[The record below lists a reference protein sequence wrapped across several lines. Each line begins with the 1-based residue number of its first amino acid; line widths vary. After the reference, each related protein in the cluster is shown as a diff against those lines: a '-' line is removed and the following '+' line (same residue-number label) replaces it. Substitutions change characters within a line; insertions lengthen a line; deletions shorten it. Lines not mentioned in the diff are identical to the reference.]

1 MPLVFPVKYV
11 LLKSMFL
18 CPFSLPYLFTMRAFA
33 KYAKYGWNL
42 FDKYLVI
49 LKVCF
54 SSLGCYDCIPKE
66 VC

>member
-1 MPLVFPVKYV
+1 
-11 LLKSMFL
+11 MFL
-18 CPFSLPYLFTMRAFA
+18 PLLPPSPFMMRAFA
-33 KYAKYGWNL
+33 KYAKYCWNL

>member
-18 CPFSLPYLFTMRAFA
+18 PLLPPSPFMMRAFA

-49 LKVCF
+49 LKICF